1 MDKIKLPMPIVVEG
15 KYDKIKL
22 SSVFDGCILTTDGFG
37 IFNKKE
43 KLALIKRLAGKTGI
57 IILTDS
63 DGAGK
68 LIRSHLS
75 SAIPPE
81 KIYQLYTPQIPGK
94 EPRKSEASKEGLL
107 GVEGM
112 EAQLLYDLLKK
123 FAEANGFDS
132 DGITESRTKNADVT
146 KTDLYTDGFSGG
158 PDSSRLRDEL
168 AAKLSLPAGMTANA
182 LLAAINILISKDEYD
197 AAAAEIKMK
206 IR

>member
-43 KLALIKRLAGKTGI
+43 KLALIKRLAGQTGI

-75 SAIPPE
+75 SAVPPE
-81 KIYQLYTPQIPGK
+81 KIYQLYIPQIQGK
-94 EPRKSEASKEGLL
+94 ESRKIAASKEGFL

-112 EAQLLYDLLKK
+112 EASLLYDLLKK

-132 DGITESRTKNADVT
+132 DGITESRTKIAVT

-168 AAKLSLPAGMTANA
+168 AAKLSLPAGMTTNA
-182 LLAAINILISKDEYD
+182 LLAAINILISKEEYD
-197 AAAAEIKMK
+197 AAAAEIKGMDH
-206 IR
+206 